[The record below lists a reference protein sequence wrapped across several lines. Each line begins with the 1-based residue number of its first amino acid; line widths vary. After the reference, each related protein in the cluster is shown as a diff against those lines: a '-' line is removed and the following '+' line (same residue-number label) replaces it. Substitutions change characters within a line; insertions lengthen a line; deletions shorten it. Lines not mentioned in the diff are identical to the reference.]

1 MIMKPIHLAIAASC
15 LLASCGEN
23 ETTEISGS
31 AELATPGSEL
41 QSVLATAPTGAAQ
54 QIHVVRKTV
63 KPGDEI
69 TIGGKIMGNPKPF
82 IDGRAAFTLGDPAI
96 LTSCDEIPGD
106 SCSTPWDVCCDS
118 KELKLEGIATVQI
131 VGADGRVLKEGLE
144 GVRGLA
150 NLAKVTVSGQV
161 AEGSSPESL
170 VVNATAIQVNP

>member
-1 MIMKPIHLAIAASC
+1 MKPIHLAIAATC
-15 LLASCGEN
+15 LLASCGKK
-23 ETTEISGS
+23 ETAGTAKPADPS
-31 AELATPGSEL
+31 APGRELLSILAT
-41 QSVLATAPTGAAQ
+41 TPTGTTQ
-54 QIHVVRKTV
+54 EIHLVRKTV

-69 TIGGKIMGNPKPF
+69 TIGGKIMGNEKPF

-106 SCSTPWDVCCDS
+106 SCSTPWDACCDS
-118 KELKLEGIATVQI
+118 KELKLEGLATVQV

-144 GVRGLA
+144 GVGGLA